1 MDYRYQPKP
10 KNKNITYLT
19 LLLAAVSFLFLLLGM
34 QDVLGVRS
42 LWHLLLLLALVATL
56 FFYLRY
62 IATSYCYVISEG
74 EGEPLLTVLHV
85 QGRRISTHCRL
96 GLAHLSSLVEVPDE
110 DTEQGRRAL
119 SAFRAEGVRYSYR
132 ATLGRAPSQILYGI
146 EGGRRF
152 AIRIEGDDAFVAYLR
167 AVCER
172 AAAYASEE
180 VADSDE

>member
-34 QDVLGVRS
+34 QDVFGVRS
-42 LWHLLLLLALVATL
+42 LWQLLLLLALVATL

-74 EGEPLLTVLHV
+74 EGEPFLTVLHV

-132 ATLGRAPSQILYGI
+132 ATVGRAPSQILYGI
-146 EGGRRF
+146 EGGRRC
-152 AIRIEGDDAFVAYLR
+152 AIRIEGDAAFVAKLR
-167 AVCER
+167 EAVAR
-172 AAAYASEE
+172 AAVFKTEE
-180 VADSDE
+180 EDTSDA